1 MKIKETVRTTLHD
14 YRGMLLLILFMSLFR
29 SAIADWYDVPTGSMK
44 PNILEGDRVFVN
56 KHYYDYRLPF
66 SLISLKHRRDP
77 ARGDIVVFYSPADE
91 KRLIK
96 RVIGLPG
103 DVVTLYDNH
112 LYINGQP
119 ANYRPVSLE
128 VDPGIWADDPPR
140 RLLAQENMLGHHYPI
155 AVMPQK
161 RRLEVF
167 GPVTVPAGHY
177 FMMGDN
183 RDNSGDSRYFGFV
196 ARDRILGRA
205 SHVVLSLDADNHYL
219 PRDHRYWSPLP

>member
-1 MKIKETVRTTLHD
+1 MNGDRMRKVFHEYK
-14 YRGMLLLILFMSLFR
+14 GLLLLAVLMTIFR

-56 KHYYDYRLPF
+56 KHYYDYRIPLTG
-66 SLISLKHRRDP
+66 ISLKHLRDP
-77 ARGDIVVFYSPADE
+77 ARGDIVVFYSPKDE
-91 KRLIK
+91 TRLIK

-103 DVVTLYDNH
+103 DVVTLYDNR

-119 ANYRPVSLE
+119 ANYRPSKLK
-128 VDPGIWADDPPR
+128 VDASVWADDPPR
-140 RLLAQENMLGHHYPI
+140 RLLAQENINGQHYPI
-155 AVMPQK
+155 AVMPGK

-167 GPVTVPAGHY
+167 GPVTIPQGHY

-183 RDNSGDSRYFGFV
+183 RDNSGDSRYFGPV
-196 ARDRILGRA
+196 ARERIVGRA
-205 SHVVLSLDADNHYL
+205 SHIVLSLDASNHYL